1 MRCQQRSRTVSLSP
15 VADQSASTETS
26 TPMVEIEMVLASLTT
41 DDREALVL
49 RFVFDLSGEDTAT
62 ALGISHA
69 AARQRIS
76 RARAAFKKNWED
88 S

>member
-1 MRCQQRSRTVSLSP
+1 
-15 VADQSASTETS
+15 
-26 TPMVEIEMVLASLTT
+26 MVLASLTT